1 MNSLAFISM
10 PGTPEM
16 ILIFVVILILFGP
29 KSLPSLGRALGQTI
43 REFKEA
49 SNKVTEAVMSESEAP
64 VTRRL
69 EQREAPAQQVA
80 AAPGTVPVN
89 AEKKD

>member
-1 MNSLAFISM
+1 MNM

-29 KSLPSLGRALGQTI
+29 KSLPQLGRALGQTI

-49 SNKVTEAVMSESEAP
+49 SNKITESVMSESEAP

-69 EQREAPAQQVA
+69 EPREAPVA
-80 AAPGTVPVN
+80 AKAAEPAPV
-89 AEKKD
+89 EKKD

>member
-1 MNSLAFISM
+1 MNSLAFINM

-29 KSLPSLGRALGQTI
+29 KSLPKLGRAVGQTI
-43 REFKEA
+43 REFKDA
-49 SNKVTEAVMSESEAP
+49 SNKITESVMSESEAP

-69 EQREAPAQQVA
+69 EPREAPPAVQTTAPA
-80 AAPGTVPVN
+80 ASV
-89 AEKKD
+89 EKKD